1 MPEFGQITFLSR
13 SQPTFQREL
22 KTMRTTYAVILCVLL
37 LLFSACAQKVNDPAD
52 VQAIKN
58 LYLEFD
64 KADMA
69 NDTAWFTSAYFL
81 DGAVRMPPNEAM
93 LTGKEAIGK
102 QIQMD
107 HDKNTP
113 VSEVSSVDE
122 VLSSGDLAI
131 ARGKYTSTW
140 TPKASGLGTI
150 TERGKWVAALRRQSD
165 GKWKCV
171 HEIWNSDQP
180 APGRTASGEDEQ
192 ALYQI
197 ERELTAANPKKDT
210 AVYDRLLS
218 NDFVWGSTGRTL
230 NKKRYLAW
238 MKANPAKIE
247 SAASSEMNAIVFG
260 DTAVVHGL
268 YIEKSTT
275 SGKDTSGQYRFTDVF
290 VKRDGRWQCVTEYV
304 TGVQ

>member
-1 MPEFGQITFLSR
+1 M
-13 SQPTFQREL
+13 
-22 KTMRTTYAVILCVLL
+22 KTIYAVVLISVAL
-37 LLFSACAQKVNDPAD
+37 LAVGCAQRVNDPAD

-58 LYLEFD
+58 LYVEFD

-93 LTGKEAIGK
+93 LTGKEAISK
-102 QIQMD
+102 QRQMD

-150 TERGKWVAALRRQSD
+150 TEQGKWVATLRRQSD

-180 APGRTASGEDEQ
+180 APGSTASGEDEQ

-197 ERELTAANPKKDT
+197 ERDWSEAIMKKD
-210 AVYDRLLS
+210 AAALDKILAA
-218 NDFVWGSTGRTL
+218 DFVGHDSTGVR
-230 NKKRYLAW
+230 NKKQAISSLTSA
-238 MKANPAKIE
+238 PIKIE
-247 SAASSEMNAIVFG
+247 SGALSDMKAIVFD
-260 DTAVVHGL
+260 DTAVVHG
-268 YIEKSTT
+268 IWTEKSTT
-275 SGKDTSGQYRFTDVF
+275 GGKDTSGRYRWTDTF
-290 VKRDGRWQCVTEYV
+290 VKLDGRWQAVGSYSAKAE
-304 TGVQ
+304 

>member
-1 MPEFGQITFLSR
+1 
-13 SQPTFQREL
+13 
-22 KTMRTTYAVILCVLL
+22 

-58 LYLEFD
+58 LYVEFD

-93 LTGKEAIGK
+93 LTGKEAISK

-131 ARGKYTSTW
+131 ARGSTHRRGPEGEW
-140 TPKASGLGTI
+140 LGTI
-150 TERGKWVAALRRQSD
+150 TEQGKWVATLRRQSD

-180 APGRTASGEDEQ
+180 APGSTASGEDEQ
-192 ALYQI
+192 ALLQI
-197 ERELTAANPKKDT
+197 ERDWAEASVRRMQRCLTGYWRTSFRRTTQLCRQQETVPRGFDEWQQQ
-210 AVYDRLLS
+210 DRVEYQQRNEGS
-218 NDFVWGSTGRTL
+218 RVW
-230 NKKRYLAW
+230 
-238 MKANPAKIE
+238 
-247 SAASSEMNAIVFG
+247 
-260 DTAVVHGL
+260 
-268 YIEKSTT
+268 
-275 SGKDTSGQYRFTDVF
+275 
-290 VKRDGRWQCVTEYV
+290 
-304 TGVQ
+304 